1 MIIIGHQWVESPK
14 FHKVYTQAEIEKCAT
29 NEIALLEPLNQTH
42 DQAKYCQD
50 NAIPYAVIANTI
62 TDAVFANALGAT
74 YIVCKYDDAT
84 MLHPIAQEYLFD
96 TNILVLLQECNT
108 KEITKVAR
116 SGIDGIIFPEAIIS

>member
-1 MIIIGHQWVESPK
+1 MLIIGHKWIDSPT
-14 FHKVYTQAEIEKCAT
+14 FRKVYTKECIDKCSS
-29 NEIALLEPLNQTH
+29 NEIALLEPLNQSH
-42 DQAKYCQD
+42 EQAKYCQD

-62 TDAVFANALGAT
+62 SDAVFANALGAT
-74 YIVCKYDDAT
+74 YIVCKYDDAM

-96 TNILVLLQECNT
+96 TNILVLLQESNT

>member
-14 FHKVYTQAEIEKCAT
+14 FHKVYTQEEIDQCGA
-29 NEIALLEPLNQTH
+29 NEIALLEPLNESH
-42 DQAKYCQD
+42 EQAKYCQD

-62 TDAVFANALGAT
+62 SDAVFANALGAT
-74 YIVCKYDDAT
+74 YIICKYEDAL
-84 MLHPIAQEYLFD
+84 MLHPIVEAYLFD
-96 TNILVLLQECNT
+96 TKILVLLQECNT